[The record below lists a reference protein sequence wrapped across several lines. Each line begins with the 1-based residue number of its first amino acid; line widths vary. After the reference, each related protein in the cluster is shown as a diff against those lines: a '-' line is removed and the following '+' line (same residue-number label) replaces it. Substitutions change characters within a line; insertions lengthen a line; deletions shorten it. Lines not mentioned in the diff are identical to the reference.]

1 MTGRKKRI
9 TGLAAVMGIL
19 VTAQGIVAY
28 QSAFDT
34 TENIIRVG
42 NNTTEIGEEF
52 PSPTPVVPDKNTDIT
67 KKIWVTNR
75 EQGAEGMSVNCYVR
89 VSLAYSN
96 SDIGRAVTMKGLNTT
111 DWIYSDDG
119 FYYYK
124 NVLKEGEATRP
135 LCTGFTV
142 EAEKIEKTY
151 WDELEDFEIQVYEES
166 VEADPYE
173 SYQAAWA
180 DYEKQV

>member
-9 TGLAAVMGIL
+9 TVLAAAMGIL
-19 VTAQGIVAY
+19 VTVQGIAAY

-34 TENIIRVG
+34 AENIIRVG
-42 NNTTEIGEEF
+42 SNTTEIGEEF
-52 PSPTPVVPDKNTDIT
+52 PSPTPVAPDKNTDIT

-75 EQGAEGMSVNCYVR
+75 EQGADGISVDCYVR

-96 SDIGRAVTMKGLNTT
+96 SDIGRAVTMKGQNMT
-111 DWIYSDDG
+111 DWVYSDDG

-124 NVLKEGEATRP
+124 NILKEGESTRP
-135 LCTGFTV
+135 LCTGFMV

-151 WDELEDFEIQVYEES
+151 WEELKDFQIQVYEES
-166 VEADPYE
+166 VEAKPYE
-173 SYQAAWA
+173 SCQAAWEV
-180 DYEKQV
+180 YEKQS